1 MRNLQTMVVRPP
13 RDLAD
18 ARTIAYAIYVL
29 TREGFITTNYILNLR
44 DYLDKQ
50 FAKEWPQDLTGV
62 YLAGAWSMLKKDD
75 EANRLIA
82 AYRLGVHDKSERTD
96 FYQPLGAD
104 AQYLA
109 IVARHFPDRLKNIS
123 AQDFQAIMDPI
134 SQGDFNTLSAA
145 YAVWALKSYS
155 QSIAGHL
162 PEISLAEV
170 ARDKRETPLH
180 LAGSGVKRATFSP
193 AAVALHFSAR
203 SSPTALGVF
212 YQVVEAGFDRTLP
225 EKAITR
231 GLEMYRELVDE
242 KGNAVD
248 HVALGQ
254 PVTVKLTARSL
265 TNDGITNVAM
275 IDLLPGGFEILRDSV
290 ACRARAAAGCDYVD
304 LREDRAVFYAT
315 IPATAQTITY
325 QIKATNRG
333 EFVVPPPYA
342 ESMYERG
349 VNARGVAG
357 KITVVDAK

>member
-1 MRNLQTMVVRPP
+1 
-13 RDLAD
+13 
-18 ARTIAYAIYVL
+18 
-29 TREGFITTNYILNLR
+29 
-44 DYLDKQ
+44 
-50 FAKEWPQDLTGV
+50 
-62 YLAGAWSMLKKDD
+62 MLKKDD
-75 EANRLIA
+75 EGNRMIA

-109 IVARHFPDRLKNIS
+109 IVARHFPDRLKKIS
-123 AQDFQAIMDPI
+123 AQEFQAIMGPI

-145 YAVWALKSYS
+145 YAVWALKGYS
-155 QSIAGHL
+155 QSMAGRL
-162 PEISLAEV
+162 PEISIAEV

-180 LAGSGVKRATFSP
+180 LVGSGVKRAPFSSD
-193 AAVALHFSAR
+193 AVALHFLASN
-203 SSPTALGVF
+203 SPAALGVF

-231 GLEMYRELVDE
+231 GLEVYRELLDE

-248 HVALGQ
+248 QVTLGQ

-265 TNDGITNVAM
+265 MNDGITNVAL

-290 ACRARAAAGCDYVD
+290 REGKGAAGYDYVD

-315 IPATAQTITY
+315 IPAMAHTITY

-333 EFVVPPPYA
+333 AFVVPPSYA

-349 VNARGVAG
+349 VNGRGVAS